1 MRSAV
6 TLGSSSDKGHH
17 HQPLAAGTM
26 REAVKSNAETFF
38 AKRNNLLDVSRF
50 YFVFKSIF
58 KVEFNTYS
66 LA

>member
-50 YFVFKSIF
+50 CFVFKSI
-58 KVEFNTYS
+58 
-66 LA
+66 